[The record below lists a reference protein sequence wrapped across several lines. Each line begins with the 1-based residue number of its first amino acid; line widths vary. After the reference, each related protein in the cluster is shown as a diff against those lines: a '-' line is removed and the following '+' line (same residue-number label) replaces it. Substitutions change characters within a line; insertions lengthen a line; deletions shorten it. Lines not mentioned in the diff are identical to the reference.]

1 VDGTKQFYFCD
12 TIACAQ
18 IGESEGTM
26 NPINPQA
33 AQGPQSPVKATPED
47 TTAAPLRNAAGLCLS
62 GGGYRAM
69 VFHLWT
75 LWRLNEAAFLGKLDR
90 ISSVSG
96 GSITAGVLAL
106 HWKELG
112 VTPNAAAPRF
122 SVVVDEVRKLA
133 SHTIDIGSVLEG
145 VFGPGT
151 VSDKI
156 QKAYDDVLFHGAT
169 LQDLPDDPPRFV
181 INATNVQSSVLWR
194 FSKPYMRDWR
204 VGEVRNPKVPLAAA
218 VAASSAFPPVL
229 SPAELD
235 LRKYGC
241 VFEPNTGADL
251 QTEPYVSKAVLT
263 DGGVYDNM
271 GLETV
276 WKEYRTV
283 LVSDAGG
290 HVEPEPNPHR
300 DWARHAFRILDLVD
314 NQVRSLR
321 KRQVITAYQQGQ
333 RDGAYWGIRTNIAD
347 YQVDKPLPC
356 PFDKTMVLAR
366 IPTRL
371 KALSDSDQ
379 MRLVNW
385 GYAVCDAALRKHVAP
400 APPPLAGF
408 PYPAEG
414 VG

>member
-1 VDGTKQFYFCD
+1 MQPTDPQK
-12 TIACAQ
+12 AQ
-18 IGESEGTM
+18 A
-26 NPINPQA
+26 PA
-33 AQGPQSPVKATPED
+33 SPVRQVPNEVAK
-47 TTAAPLRNAAGLCLS
+47 PLKDAIGLCLS

-69 VFHLWT
+69 LFHLGT
-75 LWRLNEAAFLGKLDR
+75 LWRLNEAAYLGKLDR

-106 HWKELG
+106 HWKDLG
-112 VTPNAAAPRF
+112 VTPNAPASKLAI
-122 SVVVDEVRKLA
+122 VVDEIRKLA

-156 QKAYDDVLFHGAT
+156 QKSYDEMLFHGTT

-181 INATNVQSSVLWR
+181 INATNVQSTALWR
-194 FSKPYMRDWR
+194 FSKPFMADWR
-204 VGEVRNPKVPLAAA
+204 VGMVRNPTVPLAAA

-241 VFEPNTGADL
+241 VFETTPGNDL
-251 QTEPYVSKAVLT
+251 QREPYISKALLT

-276 WKEYRTV
+276 WKGYKTV

-290 HVEPEPNPHR
+290 HIEPEESPHR
-300 DWARHAFRILDLVD
+300 DWARHAYRILDIED

-321 KRQVITAYQQGQ
+321 KRQVIAAYKQSE
-333 RDGAYWGIRTNIAD
+333 RNGAYWGIRTNILD

-366 IPTRL
+366 IATRL

-379 MRLVNW
+379 MRLINW
-385 GYAVCDAALRKHVAP
+385 GYAVCDAAMRKHVDPSVAL
-400 APPPLAGF
+400 PLGF
-408 PYPAEG
+408 PYPDKG

>member
-1 VDGTKQFYFCD
+1 MQPTDPQK
-12 TIACAQ
+12 AQ
-18 IGESEGTM
+18 A
-26 NPINPQA
+26 PA
-33 AQGPQSPVKATPED
+33 SPVRQVPNEVAK
-47 TTAAPLRNAAGLCLS
+47 PLKDAIGLCLS

-69 VFHLWT
+69 LFHLGT
-75 LWRLNEAAFLGKLDR
+75 LWRLNEAAYLGKLDR

-106 HWKELG
+106 HWKALG
-112 VTPNAAAPRF
+112 VTPNAPASKLAI
-122 SVVVDEVRKLA
+122 VVDEIRKLA

-156 QKAYDDVLFHGAT
+156 QKSYDEMLFHGTT

-181 INATNVQSSVLWR
+181 INATNVQSTALWR
-194 FSKPYMRDWR
+194 FSKPFMADWR
-204 VGEVRNPKVPLAAA
+204 VGMVRNPTVPLAAA

-241 VFEPNTGADL
+241 VFETTPGNDL
-251 QTEPYVSKAVLT
+251 QREPYISKALLT

-276 WKEYRTV
+276 WKGYKTV

-290 HVEPEPNPHR
+290 HIEPEESPHR
-300 DWARHAFRILDLVD
+300 DWARHAYRILDIED

-321 KRQVITAYQQGQ
+321 KRQVIAAYKQSE
-333 RDGAYWGIRTNIAD
+333 RNGAYWGIRTNILD

-356 PFDKTMVLAR
+356 PFDKTMILAR
-366 IPTRL
+366 IATRL

-379 MRLVNW
+379 MRLINW
-385 GYAVCDAALRKHVAP
+385 GYAVCDAAMRKHVDPSVAL
-400 APPPLAGF
+400 PLGF
-408 PYPAEG
+408 PYPDKG

>member
-1 VDGTKQFYFCD
+1 
-12 TIACAQ
+12 
-18 IGESEGTM
+18 M
-26 NPINPQA
+26 
-33 AQGPQSPVKATPED
+33 
-47 TTAAPLRNAAGLCLS
+47 L
-62 GGGYRAM
+62 
-69 VFHLWT
+69 FHLGA
-75 LWRLNEAAFLGKLDR
+75 LWRLNEAAYLGKLDR

-106 HWKELG
+106 HWKDLG
-112 VTPNAAAPRF
+112 IAPAAPAPRL
-122 SVVVDEVRKLA
+122 SIVVDEIRKIA
-133 SHTIDIGSVLEG
+133 SHTIDIGAIFEG
-145 VFGPGT
+145 VFGPAG
-151 VSDKI
+151 VSEKI
-156 QKAYDDVLFHGAT
+156 QKAYDDMLFHGAT

-204 VGEVRNPKVPLAAA
+204 VGEVRSPKVPLAAA

-241 VFEPNTGADL
+241 VFEPGSGVDL
-251 QTEPYVSKAVLT
+251 QKDPYTSKAVLT

-276 WKEYRTV
+276 WKQYQTV

-290 HVEPEPNPHR
+290 HIEPEESPHH
-300 DWARHAFRILDLVD
+300 DWARHAYRILDIED

-321 KRQVITAYQQGQ
+321 KRQVIAAFGNKERSGT
-333 RDGAYWGIRTNIAD
+333 YWGIRTNILD
-347 YQVDKPLPC
+347 YKVDGPLNC
-356 PFDKTMVLAR
+356 PWDKTMILAR
-366 IPTRL
+366 IATRL

-379 MRLVNW
+379 MRLINW
-385 GYAVCDAALRKHVAP
+385 GYAVCDAAMRKHVDP
-400 APPPLAGF
+400 SLPLPAGF
-408 PYPAEG
+408 PYQAEG